1 MSESDSARDV
11 SAVSQARYQLHQ
23 CGPGLQCD
31 KNSTFTERC
40 SWHTSLP
47 PHTRQADVWL
57 RCSWEDNSSI
67 ARECPMNQKSTP
79 TPETQDK
86 VKANLPAHS
95 QEHCTQKACRPPS
108 LQRLCNITVEEKT
121 RTLLKGFSKDSSQ
134 EKFYSQSQEWFCL
147 DPRSVQEATCV

>member
-11 SAVSQARYQLHQ
+11 SSFTSALSASSVWPWAAVWQKQHIYRVVQLAH
-23 CGPGLQCD
+23 
-31 KNSTFTERC
+31 
-40 SWHTSLP
+40 LP

-57 RCSWEDNSSI
+57 PCSWEDKSSI
-67 ARECPMNQKSTP
+67 TREYPMNQKSTP

-134 EKFYSQSQEWFCL
+134 EKFYSQSQGWFCL
-147 DPRSVQEATCV
+147 DPRSVQEATGV